1 MKNKIKN
8 TCFVF
13 FIPIFFIETKK
24 PGVFWK
30 CIRKNFRILMWYE
43 GIFGKKIATTR
54 TLCFL
59 NYKFLAKKFKLHNS
73 IIEIFN
79 K

>member
-1 MKNKIKN
+1 MH
-8 TCFVF
+8 
-13 FIPIFFIETKK
+13 
-24 PGVFWK
+24 
-30 CIRKNFRILMWYE
+30 E

-59 NYKFLAKKFKLHNS
+59 NYKFLTKKIKLYNRILLDNGKKF
-73 IIEIFN
+73 EILIN

>member
-1 MKNKIKN
+1 MH
-8 TCFVF
+8 
-13 FIPIFFIETKK
+13 
-24 PGVFWK
+24 
-30 CIRKNFRILMWYE
+30 E

-59 NYKFLAKKFKLHNS
+59 NYKFLTKKIKLFNR
-73 IIEIFN
+73 IILDNGKKMRFLIN